1 MMKATLLQ
9 EFRAMQLAIK
19 GACSPKSVNFLTLN
33 GVDCIELGDTMRINA
48 IDLDRDIVSV
58 EVMDTD
64 IENFMCLS
72 VFSNEVVEDIVSTMR
87 AKAVEIAEVDVMVN
101 FRGDLSNDCWRL

>member
-1 MMKATLLQ
+1 
-9 EFRAMQLAIK
+9 
-19 GACSPKSVNFLTLN
+19 
-33 GVDCIELGDTMRINA
+33 
-48 IDLDRDIVSV
+48 
-58 EVMDTD
+58 
-64 IENFMCLS
+64 MCLS

>member
-1 MMKATLLQ
+1 MKATLLQ

-72 VFSNEVVEDIVSTMR
+72 VFSNEVVEDIIDIMR
-87 AKAVEIAEVDVMVN
+87 AKAVEIAEVDVMVD
-101 FRGDLSNDCWRL
+101 FKGDLSNNCWRL